1 MHNLNDK
8 PNILCLVNED
18 FINSLNELKE
28 HLNFNL
34 VLSTDLSNDI
44 LHTQYSAMIIDNSM
58 FIDKALLK
66 TINNLKQ
73 KGKLLISSSNNMPE
87 LLFDDKIEKAF
98 NLLEFN
104 RKVINLV
111 TSKKFSQ
118 NSSIKIK
125 NYILDKNEKKFKKD
139 KIFVILTEKE
149 IQLIELLFF
158 EKKSLSKKFILK
170 NIWKYAEDADTHTVE
185 THIYRLRKKILD
197 KFQDENIILNN
208 KNGYSIWK
216 KEIK

>member
-73 KGKLLISSSNNMPE
+73 
-87 LLFDDKIEKAF
+87 
-98 NLLEFN
+98 
-104 RKVINLV
+104 
-111 TSKKFSQ
+111 
-118 NSSIKIK
+118 
-125 NYILDKNEKKFKKD
+125 
-139 KIFVILTEKE
+139 
-149 IQLIELLFF
+149 
-158 EKKSLSKKFILK
+158 
-170 NIWKYAEDADTHTVE
+170 
-185 THIYRLRKKILD
+185 
-197 KFQDENIILNN
+197 
-208 KNGYSIWK
+208 
-216 KEIK
+216 

>member
-87 LLFDDKIEKAF
+87 LLFDDKIEKPF

-208 KNGYSIWK
+208 KNGYSI
-216 KEIK
+216 

>member
-1 MHNLNDK
+1 
-8 PNILCLVNED
+8 
-18 FINSLNELKE
+18 
-28 HLNFNL
+28 
-34 VLSTDLSNDI
+34 
-44 LHTQYSAMIIDNSM
+44 MIIDNSM

-87 LLFDDKIEKAF
+87 LLFDDKIEKPF

-208 KNGYSIWK
+208 KNGYSI
-216 KEIK
+216 

>member
-87 LLFDDKIEKAF
+87 LLFDDKIEKPF

-185 THIYRLRKKILD
+185 THFYRLRKKILD

-208 KNGYSIWK
+208 KNGYSI
-216 KEIK
+216 